1 MTEVSDDLT
10 DLIDLGDLGEQRP
23 NRVAPWIAMAIA
35 ITMVGLFVVLIG
47 ADSEGGQDAQ
57 SPLLGRPAPEAT
69 GTLVDG
75 GNFDLSQRKGSWV
88 VLNFF
93 RADCIPC
100 IQEHPDLVEFT
111 EQQAAL
117 GSDGAEFY
125 SIVVDDSRED
135 VEEFFADNGGDW
147 PVVLDHQLIDVAF
160 GVALVPETW
169 IIDPSGIVE
178 ARIISRVS
186 TERLNITMQQ
196 LREIYAG

>member
-1 MTEVSDDLT
+1 MTEVSDDLIDPT
-10 DLIDLGDLGEQRP
+10 DQGEHRP

-47 ADSEGGQDAQ
+47 ADPGGGKDAQ

-69 GTLVDG
+69 GTLLDG

-117 GSDGAEFY
+117 GIDGAEFY

-135 VEEFFADNGGDW
+135 VEKFFADNGGDW
-147 PVVLDHQLIDVAF
+147 PVVLDHRLIDVAF

-186 TERLNITMQQ
+186 TERLNIAMQQ
-196 LREIYAG
+196 LREVYTG